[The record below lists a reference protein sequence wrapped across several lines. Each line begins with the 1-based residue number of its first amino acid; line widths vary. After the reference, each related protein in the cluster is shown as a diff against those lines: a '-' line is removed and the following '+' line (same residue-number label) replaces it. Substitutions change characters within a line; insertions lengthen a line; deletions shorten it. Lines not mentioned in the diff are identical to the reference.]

1 MMQDIPIIKI
11 QLRELFEIA
20 YEIAVT
26 PNYNE
31 YQRGLTSMVYKF
43 SDKKTRSETT
53 SNVGTNV
60 NEVPAQELNK
70 LVIKI
75 F

>member
-1 MMQDIPIIKI
+1 
-11 QLRELFEIA
+11 
-20 YEIAVT
+20 
-26 PNYNE
+26 
-31 YQRGLTSMVYKF
+31 MVYKF

-70 LVIKI
+70 LVIK
-75 F
+75 FF